1 MLCVARDEGRTEPR
15 HVSEDVLENEV
26 TGPTG
31 CSSEVPA
38 QTPGFSQGSPK
49 CLPQHRA
56 QGDAFDRVSPTG
68 QGRLR
73 RPPCAGLASPVLTE
87 NPALSHKSFSDT

>member
-38 QTPGFSQGSPK
+38 QTPGFSQVSPK
-49 CLPQHRA
+49 CLPS
-56 QGDAFDRVSPTG
+56 VSLSTVLREMHSIKFHQPARG
-68 QGRLR
+68 GFAVRHVLGLRL
-73 RPPCAGLASPVLTE
+73 P
-87 NPALSHKSFSDT
+87 F